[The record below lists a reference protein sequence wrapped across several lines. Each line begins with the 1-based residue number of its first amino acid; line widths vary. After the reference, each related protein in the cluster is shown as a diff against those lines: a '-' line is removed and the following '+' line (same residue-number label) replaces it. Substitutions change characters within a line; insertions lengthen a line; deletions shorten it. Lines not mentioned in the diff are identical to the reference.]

1 MLMES
6 YTTYGVRVSDRGL
19 GSQRSDGA
27 TVSALEIVLLIG
39 AAEYPLTTIQAERLE
54 AAIRDA
60 CLDADGHPRDAYA
73 CACMQIADVLA
84 EDLAAGGS
92 PEPIELGMSYVE
104 GLRAYLVD
112 EDDRGGLSADLRDV
126 VRRYCDG

>member
-1 MLMES
+1 M
-6 YTTYGVRVSDRGL
+6 RVSDRGL

-39 AAEYPLTTIQAERLE
+39 AAEYSLTTIQAERLE
-54 AAIRDA
+54 AAIRDK
-60 CLDADGHPRDAYA
+60 CLDAGGHPRDDDAR
-73 CACMQIADVLA
+73 ACMQIADVIA

-92 PEPIELGMSYVE
+92 PEPIEVGMSHVE
-104 GLRAYLVD
+104 GLRAYVVD
-112 EDDRGGLSADLRDV
+112 EDDRGGLLADLRDA